1 MSRMVTHYRVTCNTT
16 GKTLYEGTGF
26 WASLRAFRLSQKHEH
41 PTSTYV
47 YDPDD
52 DWAFDTT

>member
-1 MSRMVTHYRVTCNTT
+1 MVTHYRVTCNTT